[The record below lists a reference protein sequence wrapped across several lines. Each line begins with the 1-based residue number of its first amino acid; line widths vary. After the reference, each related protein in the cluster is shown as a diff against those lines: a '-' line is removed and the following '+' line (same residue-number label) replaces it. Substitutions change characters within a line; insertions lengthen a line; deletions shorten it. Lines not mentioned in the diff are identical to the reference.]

1 MNMKTWFF
9 RRQFILAV
17 AALAVAGTLPAQA
30 ARSSKHP
37 MYRTAVFQT
46 ASTAKIAV
54 GTNRSATLLD
64 VKIGDQVNIA
74 YDQEN
79 GALVAHHIS
88 DGVPP
93 KPRTTGANPLPVAH
107 AARVA
112 HHSASAPVYFHV
124 RGVVQSVDA
133 QNGSLTITYKARA

>member
-1 MNMKTWFF
+1 MNMKTCFF
-9 RRQFILAV
+9 QRQFVLV
-17 AALAVAGTLPAQA
+17 AALAMAGVLPAQA
-30 ARSSKHP
+30 ARFSKHQT
-37 MYRTAVFQT
+37 YRTAVFQT

-54 GTNRSATLLD
+54 GANRSASLLD
-64 VKIGDQVNIA
+64 VKVGDQISIA

-93 KPRTTGANPLPVAH
+93 KPRTNLANPLPVAH
-107 AARVA
+107 VAHVA
-112 HHSASAPVYFHV
+112 HHSATAPVYFHV

-133 QNGSLTITYKARA
+133 QNGSLTISYKARV

>member
-1 MNMKTWFF
+1 MNMKTWFS
-9 RRQFILAV
+9 RRHLLLAV
-17 AALAVAGTLPAQA
+17 AALAVAGVLPAQA
-30 ARSSKHP
+30 ARFSKHP
-37 MYRTAVFQT
+37 AYRTATFQT
-46 ASTAKIAV
+46 ASAAKIAV

-64 VKIGDQVNIA
+64 VKVGDQISIT

-93 KPRTTGANPLPVAH
+93 KPRPASANPLPTAH
-107 AARVA
+107 IA
-112 HHSASAPVYFHV
+112 HHSAKATVYFHV

-133 QNGSLTITYKARA
+133 QNGSVTITYKARA